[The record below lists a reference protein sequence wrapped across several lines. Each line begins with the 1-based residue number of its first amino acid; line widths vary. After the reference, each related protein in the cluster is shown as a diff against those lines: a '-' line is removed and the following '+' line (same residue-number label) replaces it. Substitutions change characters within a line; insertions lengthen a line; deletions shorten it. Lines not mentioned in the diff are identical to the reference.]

1 MSKSSQIFNFGK
13 LNIQT
18 KLIGS
23 MVPMVLMIVGV
34 LIFMRQAAHQLEQA
48 VHYNDEARLVEELN
62 ANFQLAVSKGKNVC
76 ILRDQKNKDRALKYM
91 GDSKESLEKIQALA
105 SSTEEKDKVQKMAE
119 GIATV
124 DEKIKAL
131 VADVKDSDEAEDL
144 YEKYLKD
151 VTITF
156 DEACDSF
163 ATLVSKK
170 AEETQGGL
178 VAQMAS
184 GKQNSW
190 LLVTIALTIFG
201 LTIYITLGLTRNL
214 RVFAGNLQETAD
226 QVTSAS
232 SQVANSSQQLSEG
245 ASESASS
252 LEETSSS
259 LEEMASMT
267 KQNAENATRANQ
279 LMDEARK
286 AVLKGNESVESTV
299 KSMKEMQES
308 AEKVSKIIK
317 TIEEIAFQTNLLAL
331 NAAVEAARAGEHG
344 RGFAVVAE
352 EVRSLAQRSAVAA
365 KDTAS
370 LIEEN
375 ALRVSGGVKV
385 SEASGKALG
394 DIVDWSKKISGL
406 LAEVATASQEQSKGI
421 EEISVAITQMDKVTQ
436 RNSSNAEEL
445 SSSSEELSGQAQ
457 GIRDMVDELVKVL
470 EGDNGRAQR
479 TAGQVVT
486 ADRTHSTHAFTSH
499 TAPVRNTVAAVRKN
513 GNGHEAIKHPGK
525 ILAAVAKVN
534 PEEVFPLGKEGLKDF

>member
-1 MSKSSQIFNFGK
+1 MNKANHNQIFNFGR

-18 KLIGS
+18 KVIGS
-23 MVPMVLMIVGV
+23 MIPLVLMVVAV
-34 LIFMRQAAHQLEQA
+34 LIFMRSAAQQLEAA
-48 VHYNDEARLVEELN
+48 VHYSEEARLAQEVN

-76 ILRDQKNKDRALKYM
+76 ILRDDKNKERALRYM
-91 GDSKESLEKIQALA
+91 GATQKSVEKLQALA
-105 SSTEEKDKVQKMAE
+105 ESTEEKAMVQKLSD
-119 GIATV
+119 GVNSV
-124 DEKIKAL
+124 DAKIKNL
-131 VADVKDSDEAEDL
+131 VASVTDKDKAEDL
-144 YEKYLKD
+144 YGRYLKD
-151 VTITF
+151 ITIDF
-156 DEACDSF
+156 DNACDAFSDF
-163 ATLVSKK
+163 VSKK

-184 GKQNSW
+184 GKQNGG
-190 LLVTIALTIFG
+190 LLLLAALAMLG
-201 LTIYITLGLTRNL
+201 LTIYIILGLTRNL
-214 RVFAGNLQETAD
+214 RVFAANLQETAD

-232 SQVANSSQQLSEG
+232 GQVANSSQQLSEG

-259 LEEMASMT
+259 LEEMSSMT
-267 KQNAENATRANQ
+267 KQNAENASRANQ
-279 LMDEARK
+279 LMEEARQ
-286 AVLKGNESVESTV
+286 AVLRGNESVESTV
-299 KSMKEMQES
+299 QSMREMQES
-308 AEKVSKIIK
+308 AEKVSRIIK

-385 SEASGKALG
+385 SEASGKALTE
-394 DIVDWSKKISGL
+394 IVDWSKKISGL

-470 EGDNGRAQR
+470 EGENNPAPKK
-479 TAGQVVT
+479 
-486 ADRTHSTHAFTSH
+486 
-499 TAPVRNTVAAVRKN
+499 TAPMVSALQPVRVPKAPAPKTTSVS
-513 GNGHEAIKHPGK
+513 GNGHKGNGRDSLKHPGK
-525 ILAAVAKVN
+525 FLAAVAKVN
-534 PEEVFPLGKEGLKDF
+534 PEEVIPLGPQGLKDF